1 MPDFT
6 VGHYL
11 LGGDMN
17 EINTVDLLINEAT
30 NLFGNLEITK
40 SEDTI
45 TFTENGIIFGKV
57 KAHFTTD
64 NHFLGW
70 AINCLLKE
78 EICSKLY
85 PKTWEC
91 NKMVNKVFNT
101 QQDALTELIKFYARG
116 FKLLNRESECSH

>member
-1 MPDFT
+1 
-6 VGHYL
+6 
-11 LGGDMN
+11 MN
-17 EINTVDLLINEAT
+17 EIDAIIDEVTSRYH
-30 NLFGNLEITK
+30 NLEITK

-64 NHFLGW
+64 NHFIGW

-91 NKMVNKVFNT
+91 NKMINKVFNT
-101 QQDALTELIKFYARG
+101 QQDALTELIKFYTRG